1 MVAALLEAAPALCE
15 LCGILLECVTPAAC
29 DCCVN
34 CAAVAMEPPLRG
46 RGCGRR
52 VGLVCFAATAG
63 AMLIAT
69 AASARLG
76 YFDPAAT
83 VGIVEPVNP
92 PVVWQAPP
100 RKRPLEPRPVAVLPG
115 EVGRWTTGADGV
127 ATCDFPSGCT
137 DDPSFAGGAKEAKE
151 AHVDD
156 AASRNGS
163 NAGIASPADD
173 PDEVSADAAADDDDA
188 TMDAAKLAPFAKF
201 NLHEPIEPPGCAL
214 HPVSYTHLTL
224 PTNREV

>member
-63 AMLIAT
+63 ATLIAT

-92 PVVWQAPP
+92 PSC
-100 RKRPLEPRPVAVLPG
+100 
-115 EVGRWTTGADGV
+115 GRRRLGSARSN
-127 ATCDFPSGCT
+127 P
-137 DDPSFAGGAKEAKE
+137 DPSRSSRAKLGGGRPARTAWRCATFPADAPTIRPSRGGAKEAKE

-163 NAGIASPADD
+163 KAASPR
-173 PDEVSADAAADDDDA
+173 PR
-188 TMDAAKLAPFAKF
+188 T
-201 NLHEPIEPPGCAL
+201 
-214 HPVSYTHLTL
+214 T
-224 PTNREV
+224 PTR

>member
-52 VGLVCFAATAG
+52 FGLVCFAATAG
-63 AMLIAT
+63 AMLVCVL
-69 AASARLG
+69 ASARLG
-76 YFDPAAT
+76 YFDPAAA

-92 PVVWQAPP
+92 PVAWQAPP

-115 EVGRWTTGADGV
+115 EVGRWKTAADGAAV
-127 ATCDFPSGCT
+127 CDFPSGCT
-137 DDPSFAGGAKEAKE
+137 EDDPSVTVGA
-151 AHVDD
+151 
-156 AASRNGS
+156 
-163 NAGIASPADD
+163 
-173 PDEVSADAAADDDDA
+173 
-188 TMDAAKLAPFAKF
+188 
-201 NLHEPIEPPGCAL
+201 
-214 HPVSYTHLTL
+214 
-224 PTNREV
+224 